1 MPVGALALSGAQ
13 SIILI
18 QEGRFS
24 TGGGDQSP
32 GAVMIGNIFSSG
44 RGKWRIWGERSEVN
58 MLTMR
63 KLRSFGLL
71 GIVGLLMLLPV
82 GCGGGDNSVVIF
94 GPGFVGL
101 DDRPTVAITA
111 PELQVEF
118 ISPGVVGTFSAQILS
133 DQPLDGDIKFDPVSG
148 TFFITQGPSTLFFGI
163 DSAISSDPESRAFLD
178 FPLDGSTGG
187 DVVPIDAIIVSATLI
202 VSVDFVDFATTVPV
216 VLDLIEYR
224 VPTGLTAAD
233 FDSVSLEFQLFNIFA
248 SDTGNDVLVDVT
260 AMMEEVQLQG
270 LDNFQVRFSLGP

>member
-1 MPVGALALSGAQ
+1 
-13 SIILI
+13 
-18 QEGRFS
+18 
-24 TGGGDQSP
+24 
-32 GAVMIGNIFSSG
+32 MIGNIFYSG

-118 ISPGVVGTFSAQILS
+118 ISPGVVGTFFAQILS

-270 LDNFQVRFSLGP
+270 LENFQVRFSLGP